1 MLNTIASDIMMA
13 INDDI
18 IMVALYVST
27 MRLIIA
33 FWRLIVASVVAD
45 YPNSIMASNES
56 IMVAV
61 FKECLYRYQCIDER
75 FCATTCGWLR
85 QITC

>member
-1 MLNTIASDIMMA
+1 MIA

-18 IMVALYVST
+18 IMVAYVSI

-45 YPNSIMASNES
+45 NPNSIMASG
-56 IMVAV
+56 IMMAV
-61 FKECLYRYQCIDER
+61 FK
-75 FCATTCGWLR
+75 
-85 QITC
+85 

>member
-1 MLNTIASDIMMA
+1 MNGQLNTVASDIMIA

-18 IMVALYVST
+18 IMVAYVSI

-45 YPNSIMASNES
+45 NPNSIMASG
-56 IMVAV
+56 IMMAV
-61 FKECLYRYQCIDER
+61 FK
-75 FCATTCGWLR
+75 
-85 QITC
+85 